1 MLKSFVDDTK
11 YLQLFEKIESTEI
24 LQFIYKLKNVDK

>member
-11 YLQLFEKIESTEI
+11 FLQLFETIESSEV
-24 LQFIYKLKNVDK
+24 LQFVYKLYNVDK

>member
-11 YLQLFEKIESTEI
+11 FLQLFEKIESSEV
-24 LQFIYKLKNVDK
+24 LQFIYKLYNVDK